1 MNSYDGDSFSDE
13 PASEGCLSCAGS
25 PTVPLFTWVDFT
37 DEESISDSD
46 SFLSYTERDVSAYS
60 AESDTC
66 LTLSAAESS
75 YCTTDADLSASSSGS
90 EHDTIGEYA
99 GNSPTPALTESFIQ
113 PAEIDYLPAG
123 AFGGRDL
130 FADVSFIK
138 RARDACTKELEGTSS
153 SFAQNDL
160 YESDPIVAGS
170 NDGETAEILVEN
182 HAVYND
188 STSMALAS
196 NDLFSDAKSAG
207 VFLPTAFSLTYTYQR
222 ALQLLATY
230 QVYGIHRVV
239 L

>member
-1 MNSYDGDSFSDE
+1 M
-13 PASEGCLSCAGS
+13 
-25 PTVPLFTWVDFT
+25 DFT

-46 SFLSYTERDVSAYS
+46 SFLSFTERDVSVIS

-66 LTLSAAESS
+66 LTLSFAESS
-75 YCTTDADLSASSSGS
+75 YCTTAPDLSASSSFIGC
-90 EHDTIGEYA
+90 EHDAIGEYA
-99 GNSPTPALTESFIQ
+99 GNSPTPPLTENFIQ

-130 FADVSFIK
+130 FADVFFIK

-170 NDGETAEILVEN
+170 NDDETAEILVEN

-196 NDLFSDAKSAG
+196 NDLSSDAKSAG
-207 VFLPTAFSLTYTYQR
+207 VFVPTAFSVTYTYQR